1 MTLGIFDKY
10 LIIINIVGFILYF
23 INYLLYKHTEEG
35 QIDNLLTLFALAG
48 GALGMVIGILI
59 FDRKPVK
66 DNMMSRVFIICV
78 FIIWIVVF
86 LITRGFIKT
95 KLSFAFWDYFANH
108 KLLLIYLA
116 IINIVTMVAFALDK
130 IAALEK
136 KWRISIITLLGL
148 ALIGGSLGALIG
160 MYLFHHKTK
169 KDYFKIGVPLIIVMQ
184 VMVLFYLMNAKIF

>member
-48 GALGMVIGILI
+48 GALGMIIGILI

-95 KLSFAFWDYFANH
+95 KLSFAFWDYFTNH
-108 KLLLIYLA
+108 KLLLIYLV

-136 KWRISIITLLGL
+136 RWRISIITLLGL

-184 VMVLFYLMNAKIF
+184 VVVLFYLMNAKIF

>member
-66 DNMMSRVFIICV
+66 ENMMSRVFIICV

-86 LITRGFIKT
+86 LITKGFIKT

-116 IINIVTMVAFALDK
+116 IINIVTMVVFALDK

-136 KWRISIITLLGL
+136 RWRISIITLLGF
-148 ALIGGSLGALIG
+148 ALIGGSVGALIG

-184 VMVLFYLMNAKIF
+184 VVVLFYLMNAKIF